1 MRTEYFCELCN
12 FKSNRKENFTNH
24 LATKKHKNN
33 FYESNEF
40 KCEICQYST
49 PYQQNLQKHLETTKH
64 KSKVEEKEEKNK
76 KSQQESD
83 LKDQIIST
91 MMTKID
97 NMNNDL
103 SSIKD
108 TININNSSS
117 SGDTITNANTNTN
130 TNTNTSRS
138 YNTTTTNSHNTFNL
152 QFFLNET
159 CKDAMNITDFVET
172 IVVGIQDLKN
182 LGKNGYVEAISAL
195 IIENLNKLD
204 ITKRPMHC
212 SDLKREN
219 IYIRTKHNWEKENK
233 EKTNTNQLIRDVQRA
248 NTRALQDTYQKEYPN
263 CLTDFKSKEHKEYGE
278 IAYQAF
284 GGKGDCDQLN
294 KKIIRKIVKEIPIDR
309 SIVS

>member
-1 MRTEYFCELCN
+1 MTDKFTCGICKYTTDRKFCLSKHY
-12 FKSNRKENFTNH
+12 KS
-24 LATKKHKNN
+24 
-33 FYESNEF
+33 S
-40 KCEICQYST
+40 
-49 PYQQNLQKHLETTKH
+49 KHLKN
-64 KSKVEEKEEKNK
+64 EEAFR
-76 KSQQESD
+76 SQQESD

-103 SSIKD
+103 SSIKE
-108 TININNSSS
+108 TININNS
-117 SGDTITNANTNTN
+117 SGDTITNANTN

-182 LGKNGYVEAISAL
+182 LGKNGYVEAISSL